1 MAKMGIDLMWI
12 QFYMSTQLETAD
24 IDAHLISE
32 YLYPV
37 ESGCVEEYNSKG
49 KAVTWNT
56 DNVTNVHSV

>member
-1 MAKMGIDLMWI
+1 
-12 QFYMSTQLETAD
+12 MSMQLETAD
-24 IDAHLISE
+24 IES
-32 YLYPV
+32 YFYPV